1 MAEPLRQIIS
11 DRLEHL
17 RVKIA
22 DAVLLMFSL
31 RADLFNSTD
40 SSLEGL
46 EDNHDFYFLS
56 LKAIEILAASSRDS
70 QITLNSIELTTVI
83 LERLALQSSSMSPR
97 LGRKPQANEFTR
109 SPQVVDG
116 LDHGNG
122 QTIGITSRG

>member
-1 MAEPLRQIIS
+1 MRPSNPTFL
-11 DRLEHL
+11 
-17 RVKIA
+17 
-22 DAVLLMFSL
+22 AV
-31 RADLFNSTD
+31 
-40 SSLEGL
+40 EGL

-70 QITLNSIELTTVI
+70 QIALNSIELTTVI
-83 LERLALQSSSMSPR
+83 LERLALQSSSMQSPR

-116 LDHGNG
+116 LEHGNG